1 MDTGLMMLVWFAV
14 IMPVFGVDYF
24 LCDKAPV
31 LKGQIHSTSPS
42 DLMSWSAKC
51 RIAGAIG
58 LPVALWGIAINVG
71 LFVDGEVTFG
81 LAALFFTGGSVYM
94 FAQDVMQS
102 IKYRAAAQERLL
114 QEAVARGVE
123 IGMKKAKES

>member
-1 MDTGLMMLVWFAV
+1 M
-14 IMPVFGVDYF
+14 
-24 LCDKAPV
+24 KS
-31 LKGQIHSTSPS
+31 QIYSTSPS
-42 DLMSWSAKC
+42 DLMSWSEKC

-58 LPVALWGIAINVG
+58 LPVALWGIAINIG

-94 FAQDVMQS
+94 FAGDAMRS
-102 IKYRAAAQERLL
+102 IKYRAVAQERLL
-114 QEAVARGVE
+114 QEAVASGVE